1 MRTFAQKPKTTQQT
15 ASAKSTIPSRAHFG
29 QSPEVSSILQL
40 QRTIGN
46 QAVLRMSKT
55 HAEDP
60 DVGLT
65 AAVSPRVGHD
75 FSQIP
80 IHPPAA
86 GGIQTKLAINQ
97 PGDEYEQEADRVSEQ
112 VMRMP
117 DPQPQRACPCGGGCP
132 KCQTEHRSQEH
143 VRLQTKGV
151 GSGALGQTAVPP
163 IVHVVLRSPG
173 RPLDPATRGF
183 MESRFGHDF
192 SRVRVH
198 TGENAAASAKAVGA
212 LAYAYG
218 SDVTFGAGQ
227 YSPHTSEGRCLLAH
241 ELAHVVQQQP
251 FIPQN
256 DALADG
262 NTATE
267 VEAERA
273 AAAALG
279 DDVAVIR
286 ERRAGVIQLK
296 RDGDVK
302 PTQPTLIKNRAGNTE
317 RIEDAYGAGSLD
329 ETQWRN
335 LFDSAEQALA
345 KGQNEAAKSAY
356 LTLYADV
363 AKLAQATR
371 VVTSSGVINMVTG
384 TKHTCKD
391 ARPGLNFSLQSAS
404 GWGGDATGTTGY
416 VDDQGKFGVDPS
428 TLGVPRPLVAIVLN
442 RDAFT
447 REKEKT
453 LGVLRHEMVHAEH
466 YSERAVEVS
475 DPKAKSGRVE
485 TTRANTELLAYVE
498 GFMTMFHLTH
508 PPPTSDKDPAFFE
521 LLGALSTTE
530 VFPWAEA
537 DPLVRSETLGRL
549 QEYYCNALDPP
560 HHEAFDAWVGAKLGE
575 ARRDKIIIGGSSPG
589 SLPPGQED
597 FFSGIQRVIASK
609 CKGLR
614 TPMKL

>member
-1 MRTFAQKPKTTQQT
+1 MRAFVQKPKTTQQT
-15 ASAKSTIPSRAHFG
+15 TPAKSTIPGQSHFG
-29 QSPEVSSILQL
+29 QSREAISILHL

-46 QAVLRMSKT
+46 QAVQRLLQAK
-55 HAEDP
+55 P
-60 DVGLT
+60 YGLEAGDAT
-65 AAVSPRVGHD
+65 ASVRFGHD

-80 IHPPAA
+80 VHTKAPVTTQP
-86 GGIQTKLAINQ
+86 KLAENT
-97 PGDEYEQEADRVSEQ
+97 PGGSYEQEADRVSEQ

-117 DPQPQRACPCGGGCP
+117 DPQLQRACPCGGGCP

-143 VRLQTKGV
+143 ARLQTKGV

-163 IVHVVLRSPG
+163 IVHEVLRSPG
-173 RPLDPATRGF
+173 RSLDPATRGF

-192 SRVRVH
+192 TRVRVH

-227 YSPHTSEGRCLLAH
+227 YSPHTSEGRRLLAH
-241 ELAHVVQQQP
+241 ELAHIVQQQS

-256 DALADG
+256 DALADR
-262 NTATE
+262 NTAAE

-273 AAAALG
+273 AAAAAHG
-279 DDVAVIR
+279 DDVVVIR
-286 ERRAGVIQLK
+286 ERRAGAIQLK

-302 PTQPTLIKNRAGNTE
+302 PTQPTLIKNRPGNTE

-329 ETQWRN
+329 ETQWRK
-335 LFDSAEQALA
+335 LLDSAEQAIA
-345 KGQNEAAKSAY
+345 KGQSEAATGAY
-356 LTLYADV
+356 LALYTDI

-371 VVTSSGVINMVTG
+371 VVSSSGVINVVTG
-384 TKHTCKD
+384 NKDTCND
-391 ARPGLNFSLQSAS
+391 AKPGLNFSPHDTA
-404 GWGGDATGTTGY
+404 GWGANATTAP
-416 VDDQGKFGVDPS
+416 VDDQGKFGVKLSNRGTPQ
-428 TLGVPRPLVAIVLN
+428 PAVAIVLS
-442 RDAFT
+442 RGAFK
-447 REKEKT
+447 REKEQT

-466 YSERAVEVS
+466 FIEAAAEAFLA
-475 DPKAKSGRVE
+475 DPRAKSGPDM
-485 TTRANTELLAYVE
+485 TSAANTELLAHVE

-508 PPPTSDKDPAFFE
+508 PAPSSDKDPAFFQ
-521 LLGALSTTE
+521 LLGALSTTK
-530 VFPWAEA
+530 VFPWAVA
-537 DPLVRSETLGRL
+537 DPLVRSEALGRL

-575 ARRDKIIIGGSSPG
+575 ARGASPG
-589 SLPPGQED
+589 SFPPEQED
-597 FFSGIQRVIASK
+597 FFFGIQRVIASK